1 MASVLK
7 VDALQGVTAAG
18 SILVTGE
25 GNSTT
30 TNLQQGLAKVWLN
43 YIQQTP
49 AVRDSFNVSGV
60 TDTATGK
67 YAPAYTNSMNSALY
81 SATCNSIGYHN
92 HIENASGASSEASM
106 TSGDCDIQGNDSGNT
121 TADSALTCFVAH
133 GDLA

>member
-1 MASVLK
+1 MALGKIKADTLEHS
-7 VDALQGVTAAG
+7 TAG
-18 SILVTGE
+18 SLDTSYVVNG
-25 GNSTT
+25 S
-30 TNLQQGLAKVWLN
+30 AKVWLN

-67 YAPAYTNSMNSALY
+67 YAPAYTNNMNNALY

>member
-1 MASVLK
+1 MALGKIKADTLEHS
-7 VDALQGVTAAG
+7 TAG
-18 SILVTGE
+18 SLDTKYVVNG
-25 GNSTT
+25 S
-30 TNLQQGLAKVWLN
+30 AKVWLN

-67 YAPAYTNSMNSALY
+67 YAPAYTSNMNSALY

-121 TADSALTCFVAH
+121 TADSALTCFVSH